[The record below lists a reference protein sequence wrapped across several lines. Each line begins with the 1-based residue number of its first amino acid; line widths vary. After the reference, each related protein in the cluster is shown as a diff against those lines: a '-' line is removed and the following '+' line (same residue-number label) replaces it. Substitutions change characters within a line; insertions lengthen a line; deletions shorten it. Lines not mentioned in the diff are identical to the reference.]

1 MTAPHDALPISV
13 SDAEVHAALRVL
25 HEDYDPVAYHT
36 EDEIRRAIAAAL
48 AARGK

>member
-1 MTAPHDALPISV
+1 MTAPPDALPI

-48 AARGK
+48 AAMGA